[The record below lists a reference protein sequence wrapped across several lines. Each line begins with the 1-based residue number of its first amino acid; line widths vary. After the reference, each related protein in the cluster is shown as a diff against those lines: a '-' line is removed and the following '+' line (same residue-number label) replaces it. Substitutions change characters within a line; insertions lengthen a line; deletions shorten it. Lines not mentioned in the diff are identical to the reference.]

1 LLGAHVL
8 NGHAPS
14 GLRSATRATYVA
26 FAGAGFGFASWASRI
41 PQVKARLHLDPSQ
54 LGLVLLSLAAGSVI
68 SLPLAG
74 PIVARF
80 GSRRTVMATG
90 VLGGLG
96 LIVVAF
102 GYRIGVVPVVAGLFC
117 WGVASGTWDVAMNVQ
132 GAVVER
138 LLGRSIMPRF
148 HAGFSLGTVVAA
160 LSGAV
165 MVALG
170 VSVTVHLAIIGVIVA
185 VAVPSLVR
193 DFVPD
198 SAVPGEPT
206 GAAGPGELEAGSAWD
221 SLGAWSERRTLLV
234 GLFVLAFAFAEG
246 TGNDWISLAT
256 IDRHHVA
263 PALGTLV
270 FAVFLGAMTTSR
282 WFGPTALD
290 RYGRVPVVRVQTALA
305 IIGLVLFVFG
315 PGIAVGFLG
324 ALLWGIGTSL
334 GFPIGMSAGA
344 DEPAFAAPRVGVIST
359 IGYCAFLVGPPLI
372 GFLGQ
377 QSTVPHALVAVIVV
391 LLIAGTITG
400 AVRPPRAAAAPA
412 EQAGI
417 EQTSNSL

>member
-1 LLGAHVL
+1 
-8 NGHAPS
+8 
-14 GLRSATRATYVA
+14 VA

-41 PQVKARLHLDPSQ
+41 PQVKTHLHLNPSQ

-96 LIVVAF
+96 LAVIAV
-102 GYRIGVVPVVAGLFC
+102 GYRIGVAPVVAGLLC

-138 LLGRSIMPRF
+138 LLGRSIMSRF
-148 HAGFSLGTVVAA
+148 HAGFSLGTVCAA
-160 LSGAV
+160 GLGAI

-170 VSVTVHLAIIGVIVA
+170 VSVTVHLIMIGVIVA
-185 VAVPSLVR
+185 VAVSFMAR

-198 SAVPGEPT
+198 SADVVSLARQAT
-206 GAAGPGELEAGSAWD
+206 GAAGPAEHEPTSARD
-221 SLGAWSERRTLLV
+221 SLGAWREPRTLLV
-234 GLFVLAFAFAEG
+234 GLFTLTFAFTEG

-270 FAVFLGAMTTSR
+270 LAVFLGAMTTAR
-282 WFGPTALD
+282 WFGPAALD
-290 RYGRVPVVRVQTALA
+290 RYGRVPVVRVLSGMA
-305 IIGLVLFVFG
+305 IGGLVLFVFG
-315 PGIAVGFLG
+315 PGLALAFVG
-324 ALLWGIGTSL
+324 ALLWGAGTSL
-334 GFPIGMSAGA
+334 GFPVGISAGA
-344 DEPAFAAPRVGVIST
+344 DDPSFAAPRVGVVTT
-359 IGYCAFLVGPPLI
+359 IGYCAFLGGPPLI

-377 QSTVPHALVAVIVV
+377 QSTVPHALVAVIAAM
-391 LLIAGTITG
+391 LLAGAIAGC
-400 AVRPPRAAAAPA
+400 VRPPRTAVAPA
-412 EQAGI
+412 RRPGI

>member
-1 LLGAHVL
+1 M
-8 NGHAPS
+8 
-14 GLRSATRATYVA
+14 A

-41 PQVKARLHLDPSQ
+41 PQVKARLDLTPSQ
-54 LGLVLLSLAAGSVI
+54 LGLVLLSLAGGSVI

-80 GSRRTVMATG
+80 GSRRTVIVTG

-96 LIVVAF
+96 LMVVAV
-102 GYRIGVVPVVAGLFC
+102 GYRIGVAPVVVGLCC

-160 LSGAV
+160 VSGAA

-170 VSVTVHLAIIGVIVA
+170 VSVTVHLAIVGVIVA
-185 VAVPSLVR
+185 VAVPYLAR
-193 DFVPD
+193 DFIRD
-198 SAVPGEPT
+198 SAAAVPAAHADTVPLT
-206 GAAGPGELEAGSAWD
+206 HAGPGEHEPVSARD
-221 SLGAWSERRTLLV
+221 SLAAWREPRTLLV
-234 GLFVLAFAFAEG
+234 GLFTLSFAFTEG

-270 FAVFLGAMTTSR
+270 LAVFLGAMTTVR
-282 WFGPTALD
+282 WFGPAALD
-290 RYGRVPVVRVQTALA
+290 RYGRVPVVRSLSVLA
-305 IIGLVLFVFG
+305 ITGLVLFVFG
-315 PGIAVGFLG
+315 PGMVLAFVG
-324 ALLWGIGTSL
+324 ALLWGAGTSL
-334 GFPIGMSAGA
+334 GFPVGISAGA
-344 DEPAFAAPRVGVIST
+344 DEPAFAAPRVGVVTT
-359 IGYCAFLVGPPLI
+359 IGYCAFLGGPPLI

-377 QSTVPHALVAVIVV
+377 QFTVPHAMVAVIAAMLVAGA
-391 LLIAGTITG
+391 IAGW
-400 AVRPPRAAAAPA
+400 VRPLRPPAAPA
-412 EQAGI
+412 RRSGI
-417 EQTSNSL
+417 EQTSNSV

>member
-1 LLGAHVL
+1 
-8 NGHAPS
+8 
-14 GLRSATRATYVA
+14 VA
-26 FAGAGFGFASWASRI
+26 FAGAGFGLASWASRI
-41 PQVKARLHLDPSQ
+41 PQVKARLDLDPSQ
-54 LGLVLLSLAAGSVI
+54 LGLLLLSLAAGSVL

-102 GYRIGVVPVVAGLFC
+102 GYRVGVAPVVAGLFC

-148 HAGFSLGTVVAA
+148 HAGFSMGTVVAA
-160 LSGAV
+160 LGGAA

-170 VSVTVHLAIIGVIVA
+170 VSVTVDLAVVGVIVA
-185 VAVPSLVR
+185 VVVPLMVR

-198 SAVPGEPT
+198 SADAVPPTRAPT
-206 GAAGPGELEAGSAWD
+206 GAAGPGELEPARARD
-221 SLGAWSERRTLLV
+221 SLGAWRESRTLIV
-234 GLFVLAFAFAEG
+234 GVFVLAFAFAEG

-270 FAVFLGAMTTSR
+270 FAVFLGAMTTAR
-282 WFGPTALD
+282 WFGPAALD
-290 RYGRVPVVRVQTALA
+290 RYGRVPVVRVLAGLA
-305 IIGLVLFVFG
+305 ITGLVLFVFA
-315 PGIAVGFLG
+315 PGMALTVVG
-324 ALLWGIGTSL
+324 ALLWGTGTSL
-334 GFPIGMSAGA
+334 GFPVGMSAGA

-359 IGYCAFLVGPPLI
+359 IGYCAFLTGPPLI

-377 QSTVPHALVAVIVV
+377 QFTVPHALVAVIVMM
-391 LLIAGTITG
+391 LIACAIAGS
-400 AVRPPRAAAAPA
+400 VRPPLAAAASA
-412 EQAGI
+412 SAGAGGI
-417 EQTSNSL
+417 EQMSN